1 MVQISYFTTIHGR
14 QLSLYMVW
22 CLCQLSKVQAEKG
35 IMWLALPLVVQSSI
49 ARRKHLYEYK
59 GTYSLLLHP

>member
-1 MVQISYFTTIHGR
+1 MVQISYFTRSTADSSRYIWSGAFV
-14 QLSLYMVW
+14 SLAK
-22 CLCQLSKVQAEKG
+22 CKAEKG
-35 IMWLALPLVVQSSI
+35 IPWLALPLVVQSSI